1 MSILNGHARRIS
13 FCVILLLAVGAIQ
26 ESPVCF
32 MWFWRAL
39 REAPLQIWY
48 NFLVSS
54 TDECAAMISPKAPSE
69 RGLREAVEEI
79 AQR

>member
-1 MSILNGHARRIS
+1 MR
-13 FCVILLLAVGAIQ
+13 VILLLNVGAIQ

-39 REAPLQIWY
+39 REAPLPIWY
-48 NFLVSS
+48 TFLVSS
-54 TDECAAMISPKAPSE
+54 VDERVPAISSKAPSE

-79 AQR
+79 AKIAF